1 MEDSKAGKI
10 PGSKSGK
17 STMSASGTNMKD
29 FRLEYAKSG
38 AAKCGVCEEKIKK
51 VCGRFWSSASQLLA
65 LVLTVAI
72 LLHKGQNLRSLNTRS
87 LFMY

>member
-1 MEDSKAGKI
+1 MAFPRKMMEDSKAGKI

-51 VCGRFWSSASQLLA
+51 VCGR
-65 LVLTVAI
+65 AI
-72 LLHKGQNLRSLNTRS
+72 GITTAGSPR
-87 LFMY
+87 LF